1 MPILILGLNHQA
13 TSLDMRGRLTI
24 SADDLRSTL
33 SDLQHQVPDLT
44 EAAILSTC
52 NRVEIHGF
60 SHSGDAEPILNWLA
74 EAKKVPLDEF
84 RASAYHHIGKA
95 AATHAM
101 RVASGL
107 DSQILGEPQ
116 IQGQFKMAYRNAR
129 ECGTLGTELSLLE
142 DFTLQTA
149 KRIRTETLI
158 GAEPV
163 SVAYAT
169 ITMAKQIFADF
180 DRTEILLIG
189 AGSNIRLIAEYLKDE
204 GATQFTIANRTRANA
219 VKLASPLHASVIE
232 MDEIPIRLSKFDIVV
247 SSTGSTEPVVTTD
260 MLDQATKF
268 RRHRAMFVAD
278 LGVPRDVEAAAGNI
292 DDVYLYTV
300 DDLSKIVSQN
310 LAKRQELTFAAQRMV
325 SEGVTCYLQK
335 RRVQLES
342 NLLTN
347 YRAQVDAIRQ
357 TVLESA
363 TKKLDAGDPPA
374 DVLAKLAHDL
384 TNQLAHKPTISIR
397 QASATGNEAFLNLL
411 KDIYELEN

>member
-1 MPILILGLNHQA
+1 MPILILGLNHQS
-13 TSLDMRGRLTI
+13 TTLDMRGRLTI
-24 SADDLRSTL
+24 STDELPSALRDLRK
-33 SDLQHQVPDLT
+33 QVPDLT

-60 SHSGDAEPILNWLA
+60 SHSTDTEPILNWLA
-74 EAKKVPLDEF
+74 DFKEVALSAF
-84 RASAYHHIGKA
+84 RASTYCHVGKA
-95 AATHAM
+95 AAAHAM
-101 RVASGL
+101 RVAAGL

-129 ECGTLGTELSLLE
+129 ECGFLGPELSLLE

-149 KRIRTETLI
+149 KRIRTETQI

-180 DRTEILLIG
+180 HDVQILLIG
-189 AGSNIRLIAEYLKDE
+189 AGANIRLLAEYLKDE
-204 GATQFTIANRTRANA
+204 GATHFTIANRTRENA
-219 VKLASPLHASVIE
+219 EKIAPSLDATILGL
-232 MDEIPIRLSKFDIVV
+232 DELPDQLSKFDIVV
-247 SSTGSTEPVVTTD
+247 SSTGSVEPVVTAA
-260 MLDQATKF
+260 MLEQAAKL

-278 LGVPRDVEAAAGNI
+278 LGVPRDIEATAGDINEI
-292 DDVYLYTV
+292 YLFTV
-300 DDLSKIVSQN
+300 DDLSKIITQS
-310 LAKRQELTFAAQRMV
+310 LAKRQELTTVAQRMV
-325 SEGVTCYLQK
+325 AEGVTCYLQK
-335 RRVQLES
+335 RRIQLES
-342 NLLTN
+342 SLLSN
-347 YRAQVDAIRQ
+347 YRTQVDTIRQ
-357 TVLESA
+357 TVLDTA
-363 TKKLDAGDPPA
+363 TKKLDAGEPPA

>member
-1 MPILILGLNHQA
+1 MPILIVGLNHQ
-13 TSLDMRGRLTI
+13 TTTLDMRGRLTI
-24 SADDLRSTL
+24 SSDELQNALQ
-33 SDLQHQVPDLT
+33 DLQKQVPDLA

-60 SHSGDAEPILNWLA
+60 SHSADAEPIVNWLA
-74 EAKKVPLDEF
+74 KSKGVPLLDFHESTY
-84 RASAYHHIGKA
+84 RHVGRT

-101 RVASGL
+101 RVAAGL

-129 ECGTLGTELSLLE
+129 ECGALGSELSLLE

-149 KRIRTETLI
+149 KRIRTETQI

-180 DRTEILLIG
+180 EKAQILLIG
-189 AGSNIRLIAEYLKDE
+189 AGSNIRLLAEYVKDE
-204 GATQFTIANRTRANA
+204 GATHFTIANRTRANA
-219 VKLASPLHASVIE
+219 EKLALSLNATVIE
-232 MDEIPIRLSKFDIVV
+232 MDELQRQLSKFDIVV
-247 SSTGSTEPVVTTD
+247 SSTGSAEPVVTAA
-260 MLDQATKF
+260 MLDQATKQ

-278 LGVPRDVEAAAGNI
+278 LGVPRDIEAAAGDINEI
-292 DDVYLYTV
+292 YLFTV
-300 DDLSKIVSQN
+300 DDLSKIITQS
-310 LAKRQELTFAAQRMV
+310 LAKRRELTVVAERMV
-325 SEGVTCYLQK
+325 AEGVTCYLQK
-335 RRVQLES
+335 RRIQLES
-342 NLLTN
+342 SLLTS
-347 YRAQVDAIRQ
+347 YRAQVDTIRQ
-357 TVLESA
+357 SVLNSA
-363 TKKLDAGDPPA
+363 TKKLEAGERPT

-384 TNQLAHKPTISIR
+384 TNRLAHKPTLSIR

>member
-1 MPILILGLNHQA
+1 MPILILGLNHQ
-13 TSLDMRGRLTI
+13 TTTLDMRGRLTI
-24 SADDLRSTL
+24 ASDQLQSTL
-33 SDLQHQVPDLT
+33 RDLQRQVPDLT

-60 SHSGDAEPILNWLA
+60 SHSADAEPMLNWLA
-74 EAKKVPLDEF
+74 ESKGVPLAEF
-84 RASAYHHIGKA
+84 RESTYYHVGNT

-101 RVASGL
+101 RVAAGL

-129 ECGTLGTELSLLE
+129 ECGALGTELSLLE

-149 KRIRTETLI
+149 KRIRTETQI
-158 GAEPV
+158 GAQPV

-180 DRTEILLIG
+180 QRAQILLIG
-189 AGSNIRLIAEYLKDE
+189 AGSNIRLLAEYLKDE
-204 GATQFTIANRTRANA
+204 GATHFTIANRTRANA
-219 VKLASPLHASVIE
+219 EKLAPSLNARVIE
-232 MDEIPIRLSKFDIVV
+232 LDEVEHQLSNFDMVV
-247 SSTGSTEPVVTTD
+247 SSTGSTEPVVTTA
-260 MLDQATKF
+260 MLEKATKL

-278 LGVPRDVEAAAGNI
+278 LGVPRDVEASAGNI
-292 DDVYLYTV
+292 NEIYLFTV
-300 DDLSKIVSQN
+300 DDLSKIITQS
-310 LAKRQELTFAAQRMV
+310 LAKRQELTLVAERMV
-325 SEGVTCYLQK
+325 AEGVTCYLQK

-342 NLLTN
+342 SLLTN
-347 YRAQVDAIRQ
+347 YRTQVDTIRQ
-357 TVLESA
+357 SALNTA
-363 TKKLDAGDPPA
+363 TKKLQAGEPPA

>member
-1 MPILILGLNHQA
+1 MPILILGLNHQS

-24 SADDLRSTL
+24 STDELHSALR
-33 SDLQHQVPDLT
+33 DLQQQVPDLA

-52 NRVEIHGF
+52 NRVEIHGV
-60 SHSGDAEPILNWLA
+60 SQSGDAEPILNWLA
-74 EAKKVPLDEF
+74 GYKDVPLSEF
-84 RASAYHHIGKA
+84 RESTYHHTGNA

-129 ECGTLGTELSLLE
+129 ECATLGSELSLLE
-142 DFTLQTA
+142 DFALQTA

-180 DRTEILLIG
+180 RDADILLVG

-204 GATQFTIANRTRANA
+204 AATHFTIANRTRANA
-219 VKLASPLHASVIE
+219 EKLAPSLNASVIE
-232 MDEIPIRLSKFDIVV
+232 MDELPDRLNKFDIVV
-247 SSTGSTEPVVTTD
+247 CSTGSTEPVVTTD
-260 MLDQATKF
+260 MLDQATKM

-278 LGVPRDVEAAAGNI
+278 LGVPRDVEAEAGNI

-300 DDLSKIVSQN
+300 DDLSKIISQN
-310 LAKRQELTFAAQRMV
+310 LAKRQELTIVAQRMV
-325 SEGVTCYLQK
+325 AEGVTCYLQK

-342 NLLTN
+342 TLLAN
-347 YRAQVDAIRQ
+347 YRTQVDTIRQ
-357 TVLESA
+357 TVFDSA
-363 TKKLDAGDPPA
+363 KKKLDAGEPPEE
-374 DVLAKLAHDL
+374 VLAKLAHDL
-384 TNQLAHKPTISIR
+384 SNQLAHKPTISIR

>member
-1 MPILILGLNHQA
+1 MPILILGLNHQT
-13 TSLDMRGRLTI
+13 TSLDMRGRLTV
-24 SADDLRSTL
+24 STDDLRPAL
-33 SDLQHQVPDLT
+33 LDLQRQVPDLT

-60 SHSGDAEPILNWLA
+60 SPSGDSEPILSWLA
-74 EAKKVPLDEF
+74 DVKDVPLPEF
-84 RASAYHHIGKA
+84 RTSTYRHVGKN

-101 RVASGL
+101 RVAAGL

-129 ECGTLGTELSLLE
+129 ECGTLGAELSLLE

-149 KRIRTETLI
+149 KRIRTETNI
-158 GAEPV
+158 GKEPV

-180 DRTEILLIG
+180 QQAQILLIG

-204 GATQFTIANRTRANA
+204 GATRFTIANRTRANA
-219 VKLASPLHASVIE
+219 EKLAPSLNATVIG
-232 MDEIPIRLSKFDIVV
+232 MDELPNQLSKFDIVV
-247 SSTGSTEPVVTTD
+247 SSTGSPDPVVTNA
-260 MLDQATKF
+260 MLDQATKA
-268 RRHRAMFVAD
+268 RRHQAMFVAD
-278 LGVPRDVEAAAGNI
+278 LGVPRDVEATASDI
-292 DDVYLYTV
+292 DEIYLYTV
-300 DDLSKIVSQN
+300 DDLSKIISQS
-310 LAKRQELTFAAQRMV
+310 LAKRQELTDVAQRMV
-325 SEGVTCYLQK
+325 AEGVTCYLQK
-335 RRVQLES
+335 RRLQLES
-342 NLLTN
+342 SLLTN
-347 YRAQVDAIRQ
+347 YRTQVDTIRQ

-363 TKKLDAGDPPA
+363 TKKLDAGEPPA

>member
-1 MPILILGLNHQA
+1 MPILILGVNHQT

-24 SADDLRSTL
+24 SSDDLQIAL
-33 SDLQHQVPDLT
+33 SDLQQQVPDLT

-60 SHSGDAEPILNWLA
+60 SNSGDPEPILDWLA
-74 EAKKVPLDEF
+74 RFKDVPLSQF
-84 RASAYHHIGKA
+84 RSSTYHHIGKA

-101 RVASGL
+101 RVAAGL

-129 ECGTLGTELSLLE
+129 ECHTLGSELGLLE

-149 KRIRTETLI
+149 KRIRTETKI

-169 ITMAKQIFADF
+169 LTMAKQIFADF
-180 DRTEILLIG
+180 HQAQILLIG

-219 VKLASPLHASVIE
+219 EKLAPSLNAKVIE
-232 MDEIPIRLSKFDIVV
+232 MNELPNQLSKSDIVV
-247 SSTGSTEPVVTTD
+247 SSTGSSEPVVTTV
-260 MLDQATKF
+260 MLEQATKT

-278 LGVPRDVEAAAGNI
+278 LGVPRDIEATASDINEI
-292 DDVYLYTV
+292 YLFTV
-300 DDLSKIVSQN
+300 DDLSKIISQS
-310 LAKRQELTFAAQRMV
+310 LAKRNELSALAQSMV
-325 SEGVTCYLQK
+325 TEGVTCYLQK
-335 RRVQLES
+335 RRLQLES
-342 NLLTN
+342 ALLSN
-347 YRAQVDAIRQ
+347 YRTQVDTIRQ
-357 TVLESA
+357 TVLDSA
-363 TKKLDAGDPPA
+363 TKKLDAGEPPE
-374 DVLAKLAHDL
+374 DVLRKLAHDL